1 MHKKMTEKTY
11 FLRDAK
17 DLDLQFYRS
26 YDEAFLFRKA
36 ETLMRL
42 VDDVE
47 KYKTAVLEEDG
58 ENFDQKKFVETLNAE
73 IHFTE
78 FHQFEAFFAVLIA
91 VFQNLPHWLYLT
103 TYTTREIKQKVEA
116 FLEKD
121 IKKASNGF
129 LDNSNEFINTA
140 VYAGFKSDDDTIAK
154 NWQQNLDNINWFI
167 TRIAR
172 KYLEGTEYNA
182 YKHGL
187 RVITGHTFI
196 KFSPTGQPDKGFQ
209 YSSDNSIRFLELDEV
224 EKNKF
229 QVKETFKH
237 FNPVESINHLYFM
250 YGILETIKS
259 VRMARING
267 ETKANLNSFSSL
279 DKDNLNKMRV
289 ATKWSMS
296 L

>member
-1 MHKKMTEKTY
+1 MAEKTY

-17 DLDLQFYRS
+17 DLNLQFYRS
-26 YDEAFLFRKA
+26 YDEAFLYRKA
-36 ETLMRL
+36 ETLMLL

-47 KYKTAVLEEDG
+47 KYKSALLGEDSK
-58 ENFDQKKFVETLNAE
+58 NFDQRKFVETLNAE

-91 VFQNLPHWLYLT
+91 IFQDLPHWLYLT
-103 TYTTREIKQKVEA
+103 TYTSREIKGKVNA
-116 FLEKD
+116 FLDRDLKTV
-121 IKKASNGF
+121 SNR
-129 LDNSNEFINTA
+129 LVDNSNDFINSA
-140 VYAGFKSDDDTIAK
+140 VYAGFMSDNESIAQR
-154 NWQQNLDNINWFI
+154 WQENIDNIFWFI
-167 TRIAR
+167 TRLAR
-172 KYLEGTEYNA
+172 KYIEGTEYNA

-187 RVITGHTFI
+187 RVITGPTFI

-250 YGILETIKS
+250 YGVLETIKS
-259 VRMARING
+259 VRIARING
-267 ETKANLNSFSSL
+267 ETKANLNSFSTL
-279 DKDNLNKMRV
+279 DKDSLNKMRV
-289 ATKWSMS
+289 ATKWSMT